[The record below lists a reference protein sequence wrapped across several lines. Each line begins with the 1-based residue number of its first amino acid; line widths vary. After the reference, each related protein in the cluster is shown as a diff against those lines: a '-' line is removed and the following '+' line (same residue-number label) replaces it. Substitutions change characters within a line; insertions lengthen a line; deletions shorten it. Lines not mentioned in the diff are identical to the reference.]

1 MVATLQQRF
10 ETASEQWHTL
20 IDTINRSP
28 TTINNSQWIN
38 IVEQVGGTIR
48 QLVWLIMRHVSI
60 TTAKGAVDK
69 VAIKQIA
76 AMLSWLNDARQP
88 LTITSIPQLSTTV
101 SDWWQQALLGL
112 LARPVAD
119 DKVLSNIV
127 PTLSSVSIMV
137 QSPIIYDN
145 QALLGTVIARIE
157 QSGTSTQKSIITVV
171 KNALKNNALKH
182 NGSSTE
188 IPINQQ
194 LLQWIRAKDADALY
208 HCASNDNME
217 MTVRIRAIEAL
228 GQLHDPN
235 IEQWLTMLMAHEN
248 SDIQKLAYK
257 VLRRWQRAMIRA
269 QQKRPLAYSQD
280 SSQKSNQGEGDSQ

>member
-1 MVATLQQRF
+1 
-10 ETASEQWHTL
+10 
-20 IDTINRSP
+20 
-28 TTINNSQWIN
+28 
-38 IVEQVGGTIR
+38 
-48 QLVWLIMRHVSI
+48 
-60 TTAKGAVDK
+60 
-69 VAIKQIA
+69 
-76 AMLSWLNDARQP
+76 
-88 LTITSIPQLSTTV
+88 
-101 SDWWQQALLGL
+101 
-112 LARPVAD
+112 
-119 DKVLSNIV
+119 
-127 PTLSSVSIMV
+127 MV
-137 QSPIIYDN
+137 QSPLTYDN
-145 QALLGTVIARIE
+145 QALLGTVISRIE

-171 KNALKNNALKH
+171 KNALKHK
-182 NGSSTE
+182 GSSTE

-194 LLQWIRAKDADALY
+194 LLQWIRAKDANALY

-235 IEQWLTMLMAHEN
+235 IEQWLTTLMAHEN

>member
-10 ETASEQWHTL
+10 DTASEQWHTL

-28 TTINNSQWIN
+28 TTINNSQWTN
-38 IVEQVGGTIR
+38 MVEQVGSTIK

-69 VAIKQIA
+69 AATKQIV
-76 AMLSWLNDARQP
+76 AMLDWLNDARQP
-88 LTITSIPQLSTTV
+88 LTITSIPLLSTTV
-101 SDWWQQALLGL
+101 SDWWQQALLAL

-119 DKVLSNIV
+119 DKVLSSIL
-127 PTLSSVSIMV
+127 PTLNVVSTAT
-137 QSPIIYDN
+137 QSQLTYDN
-145 QALLGTVIARIE
+145 QSLLGTVITRIE
-157 QSGTSTQKSIITVV
+157 QSGTSTQKSILTVV
-171 KNALKNNALKH
+171 KNALKHK
-182 NGSSTE
+182 GSSTE

-208 HCASNDNME
+208 HCASNDNVE

-235 IEQWLTMLMAHEN
+235 IEQWLTTLMAHEN

-257 VLRRWQRAMIRA
+257 VLRRWRRAMIRA

-280 SSQKSNQGEGDSQ
+280 SSQRSNQGEGDSQ